1 MMHTKEDFERAG
13 RQKKVF
19 AIVPLLTKAGIKPS
33 DLEEALDNE
42 AFWNLLHYELKLDHT
57 SETTRRMVLEKLREH
72 EQVMTAAIL
81 VPLTSPWTQDDIRD
95 GEAAAKERACRRERA
110 EEMD

>member
-19 AIVPLLTKAGIKPS
+19 AIVSILIKGKITAVA
-33 DLEEALDNE
+33 LERADDTDWEAIH
-42 AFWNLLHYELKLDHT
+42 AASKIKKT
-57 SETTRRMVLEKLREH
+57 SAETRRMVLEKLREH
-72 EQVMTAAIL
+72 EAQQASA
-81 VPLTSPWTQDDIRD
+81 PTQDDIRD
-95 GEAAAKERACRRERA
+95 GEAASKDRAYRRERM